1 MQMCKSYF
9 INSILIK
16 RLQIRVVK
24 LEIYPTFFKIIAII
38 RSKRKIV
45 SNDVH
50 RSSFLCV
57 YMIMRSLLP
66 IYRIFIILINVKIL
80 FTSNCMYTHLCT
92 YPNER
97 LPRNR
102 GTHCSETIWQKELMG
117 EEFTVNK
124 RNDLELHKMIY

>member
-1 MQMCKSYF
+1 
-9 INSILIK
+9 
-16 RLQIRVVK
+16 
-24 LEIYPTFFKIIAII
+24 
-38 RSKRKIV
+38 
-45 SNDVH
+45 
-50 RSSFLCV
+50 
-57 YMIMRSLLP
+57 MRSLLP

-80 FTSNCMYTHLCT
+80 FTSDCMYTHLCT